1 MPALLLYGDTVRHPA
16 LRHELPLAIIDPLL
30 FAERDGRVSVLT
42 STLERDRIRRAR
54 PDVQLLDFDDFGFRA
69 LLNQG
74 LSFEEAA
81 RQTAVRAVCELG
93 IEQAV
98 VPGAFPLALG
108 DALRAAGV
116 GIDADDAVVDGRRR
130 AKAAAELQGI
140 RAAQRAAEAGMGAA
154 AELLGRAAGN
164 HAGRLEL
171 DGRVLQAEDVRAAIR
186 TACAELGAPC
196 PPDIMVGSVWQ
207 GYGHEPG
214 YGPLPAGL
222 PIVIDLWPCHEAS
235 ACWADMTR
243 TFLVGEPAPEAA
255 RVIAQ
260 RERLV
265 RTALE
270 QARAAIRPGVTGR
283 ELHDVTCD
291 LLEAAGYATQR
302 TASGDQTDGFQFSL
316 GHGVGLEIHEAPSLG
331 LAGRE
336 PLVAGD
342 VVALEPGLYDAQIG
356 GVRLE
361 DLVLV
366 TEDGSETL
374 TQYPYDLTP

>member
-1 MPALLLYGDTVRHPA
+1 MPALLLYGDTVRNPA

-42 STLERDRIRRAR
+42 STLERDRIQRAR

-81 RQTAVRAVCELG
+81 RQTAVRAVRELG

-98 VPGAFPLALG
+98 VPGEFPLALG

-116 GIDADDAVVDGRRR
+116 GIDPDDAVVDGRRR
-130 AKAAAELQGI
+130 AKAAAELEGI

-164 HAGRLEL
+164 QDGRLEL
-171 DGRVLQAEDVRAAIR
+171 DGRVLQAEDVRVAIR
-186 TACAELGAPC
+186 TACAERGAPC

-243 TFLVGEPAPEAA
+243 TFLVGAPIPEAA
-255 RVIAQ
+255 RIIAQ

-283 ELHDVTCD
+283 ELHDATCD
-291 LLEAAGYATQR
+291 LFEAAGYATQR

-331 LAGRE
+331 LAGRD

-342 VVALEPGLYDAQIG
+342 VVALEPGLYDAQLG

>member
-1 MPALLLYGDTVRHPA
+1 MPALLLYGDTVRHAA

-74 LSFEEAA
+74 LTFEDAA
-81 RQTAVRAVCELG
+81 RQAAVQVVRELG
-93 IEQAV
+93 IEHAI
-98 VPGAFPLALG
+98 VPGEFPLALG

-116 GIDADDAVVDGRRR
+116 GIDADDAVVGARRR
-130 AKAAAELQGI
+130 AKTPAELEGI
-140 RAAQRAAEAGMGAA
+140 RIAQRAAEAGMAA
-154 AELLGRAAGN
+154 AAALLARAQGGED
-164 HAGRLEL
+164 GRLEL
-171 DGRVLQAEDVRAAIR
+171 DGRVLEAEEVRTVIR
-186 TACAELGAPC
+186 AACAERGAPC
-196 PPDIMVGSVWQ
+196 PPDIMVGSAWQ

-222 PIVIDLWPCHEAS
+222 PIVIDLWPCHEPS

-243 TFLVGEPAPEAA
+243 TFLVGAPTPEAA
-255 RVIAQ
+255 RLIAE

-270 QARAAIRPGVTGR
+270 QARAAIAPGVTGR
-283 ELHDVTCD
+283 DLHDATCD
-291 LLEAAGYATQR
+291 LFEAAGYATQR
-302 TASGDQTDGFQFSL
+302 TASGDETEGFQFSL
-316 GHGVGLEIHEAPSLG
+316 GHGVGLEVHEAPSLG

-336 PLVAGD
+336 PLVSGD

-366 TEDGSETL
+366 TDTGSETL
-374 TQYPYDLTP
+374 TQYPYDLAP

>member
-1 MPALLLYGDTVRHPA
+1 MPALLLYGDTVRHAA

-42 STLERDRIRRAR
+42 SMLERDRIQRVR

-74 LSFEEAA
+74 LSFDEAA
-81 RQTAVRAVCELG
+81 RQAAVQVVRELG
-93 IEQAV
+93 IEHAV
-98 VPGAFPLALG
+98 VPGEFPLALG

-116 GIDADDAVVDGRRR
+116 SLDADDAVVAGRRR
-130 AKAAAELQGI
+130 VKAAAELDGI
-140 RAAQRAAEAGMGAA
+140 RTAQRAAEAGMGAA
-154 AELLGRAAGN
+154 AELLAQARGGEN
-164 HAGRLEL
+164 GRLEL
-171 DGRVLQAEDVRAAIR
+171 DGRVLLSEDVRAVIR
-186 TACAELGAPC
+186 AACAERGAPC
-196 PPDIMVGSVWQ
+196 PPDVMVGSVWQ

-243 TFLVGEPAPEAA
+243 TFLVGQPTPQVA
-255 RVIAQ
+255 RVIAE

-270 QARAAIRPGVTGR
+270 QARAAIAPGVTGR
-283 ELHDVTCD
+283 ELHDATCD
-291 LLEAAGYATQR
+291 LFEAAGYATQR

-316 GHGVGLEIHEAPSLG
+316 GHGVGLEVHEAPSLG

-336 PLVAGD
+336 PLVPGD
-342 VVALEPGLYDAQIG
+342 VVALEPGLYDAEIG

-366 TEDGSETL
+366 TQDGSETL

>member
-1 MPALLLYGDTVRHPA
+1 MPALLLYGDTVRHAA

-42 STLERDRIRRAR
+42 STLERDRIQRAR

-81 RQTAVRAVCELG
+81 RQAAVQAVRELG
-93 IEQAV
+93 IEHAV
-98 VPGAFPLALG
+98 VPGEFPLALG

-116 GIDADDAVVDGRRR
+116 SLDADDAVVAGRRR
-130 AKAAAELQGI
+130 AKAAAELEGI
-140 RAAQRAAEAGMGAA
+140 RTAQRAAEAGMGAA
-154 AELLGRAAGN
+154 AELLAQARAGE
-164 HAGRLEL
+164 AGRLEL
-171 DGRVLQAEDVRAAIR
+171 DGRVLQAEDVRAVIR
-186 TACAELGAPC
+186 SACAEHGAPC

-207 GYGHEPG
+207 GSGHEPG

-222 PIVIDLWPCHEAS
+222 PIVIDLWPCHEPS

-243 TFLVGEPAPEAA
+243 TFLVGQPTPEVA
-255 RVIAQ
+255 RLIAN

-270 QARAAIRPGVTGR
+270 QARAAIAPGVTGR
-283 ELHDVTCD
+283 ELHDATCD
-291 LLEAAGYATQR
+291 LFEAAGYATQR

-316 GHGVGLEIHEAPSLG
+316 GHGVGLEVHESPSLG
-331 LAGRE
+331 LAGGE
-336 PLVAGD
+336 PLVPGD

-366 TEDGSETL
+366 TQDGSETL